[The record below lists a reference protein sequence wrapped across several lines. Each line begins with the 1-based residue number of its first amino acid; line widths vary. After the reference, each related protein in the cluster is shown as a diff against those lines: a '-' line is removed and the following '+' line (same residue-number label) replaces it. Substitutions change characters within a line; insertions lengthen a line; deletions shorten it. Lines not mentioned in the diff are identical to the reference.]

1 MPKTNP
7 FDNRPITWQDKRS
20 AGYFQPHGDFER
32 HGSLQENPRTWSGQK
47 AVWSARV
54 IVGFKRRGKKPATLN
69 MLVRI
74 VKRVRTQQIG
84 DPSSSFLTQRGLY
97 RHNDT
102 GEIVDEP
109 GAQVVLIDTH
119 NTPPKVFEQQA
130 EQLAEIIARE
140 LDQAEVI
147 VEIQKNGVSQSVFGV
162 GP

>member
-1 MPKTNP
+1 MPKSNP
-7 FDNRPITWQDKRS
+7 FDNRALIWQDKRS
-20 AGYFQPHGDFER
+20 AGYFNPQGALER
-32 HGSLQENPRTWSGQK
+32 HGVQPNPRTWSGEK

-54 IVGFKRRGKKPATLN
+54 IVGFARRGKKPATMN

-74 VKRVRTQQIG
+74 VKRVRTQQTG
-84 DPSSSFLTQRGLY
+84 DPSATFLTQRGLY

-119 NTPPKVFEQQA
+119 DTPPRTFEKHA
-130 EQLAEIIARE
+130 EEIAETIARE
-140 LDQAEVI
+140 LEQAEVI

-162 GP
+162 AA